1 MRRAR
6 ARRLAAV
13 SRRPASWLALAAAV
27 AALSACGSDDEGTI
41 PPDNADALRAEL
53 EQVEQAQA
61 EGLCENAQA
70 AAIRFRTAVDQLG
83 ADVDREVKGALQ
95 QGADRL
101 VELSQDPNQCGVTG
115 ATGEQQETDAGSA
128 EEQAPPVQTPPE
140 EPSTDEPPTDEDG
153 RGNGPPGGE
162 PPGQSG
168 DDGDSDRG
176 NGSGGT
182 GSGKDGD

>member
-1 MRRAR
+1 VRRAR

-13 SRRPASWLALAAAV
+13 SRRPASWLALAAAA
-27 AALSACGSDDEGTI
+27 AALSGCGGDEEGTI
-41 PPDNADALRAEL
+41 PPDNANALRAEL
-53 EQVEQAQA
+53 ERVEQAQA

-115 ATGEQQETDAGSA
+115 ATGEEGQTDTP
-128 EEQAPPVQTPPE
+128 PPVEDTPP
-140 EPSTDEPPTDEDG
+140 PVPDEPPADEGDDDG
-153 RGNGPPGGE
+153 GEGNGPGG
-162 PPGQSG
+162 GG
-168 DDGDSDRG
+168 DDGGSDG
-176 NGSGGT
+176 DNGSGGT
-182 GSGKDGD
+182 GSGKDGG